1 VQAFLEEDDVSAF
14 TSTSFDASLS
24 TDMQN
29 LIDTVLIPW
38 RPQKLRRI
46 AEKYARDLAFDEIV
60 VLRTYYGGI
69 GDDDKMSRWVYHA
82 AESFEVSNPG
92 QGLFGELEDR
102 WWHVLDDA
110 SLFDTG
116 SEKWQSVYSVLPEL
130 ATPALQRNF
139 SQLGVDFAKEE
150 ILVVSETREPEEDDY
165 EDAVAAAAVQGC
177 WLLVLDEEAF
187 RDEEMLLV
195 FRDMKGDVVRQ
206 IAIKP
211 DEAENLPH
219 YRLRGSIRE
228 SGYWTDAVVGK
239 KYKSR
244 GEVMRAVLP
253 LIKAE
258 LE

>member
-1 VQAFLEEDDVSAF
+1 MQAFLKEDDVSLF
-14 TSTSFDASLS
+14 TSTLSGASLS

-29 LIDTVLIPW
+29 LINTVLVQW
-38 RPQKLRRI
+38 RPQKLRRT
-46 AEKYARDLAFDEIV
+46 AEKYACDMVFDSIV

-69 GDDDKMSRWVYHA
+69 SDDAKLSRWVYDA
-82 AESFEVSNPG
+82 AESFEDSNPG
-92 QGLFGELEDR
+92 QDLFGGLEDR

-116 SEKWQSVYSVLPEL
+116 SEKWQSVYNVLPEL
-130 ATPALQRNF
+130 ATSALQRNF
-139 SQLGVDFAKEE
+139 NQYVVDSVKEE
-150 ILVVSETREPEEDDY
+150 ISEILETREPDEDDY
-165 EDAVAAAAVQGC
+165 EDTVAAAAIQGC
-177 WLLVLDEEAF
+177 WLLILDEEAF
-187 RDEEMLLV
+187 KDEEMLLV

-206 IAIKP
+206 ITIKT
-211 DEAENLPH
+211 DEVENLPH

-253 LIKAE
+253 LIKAD